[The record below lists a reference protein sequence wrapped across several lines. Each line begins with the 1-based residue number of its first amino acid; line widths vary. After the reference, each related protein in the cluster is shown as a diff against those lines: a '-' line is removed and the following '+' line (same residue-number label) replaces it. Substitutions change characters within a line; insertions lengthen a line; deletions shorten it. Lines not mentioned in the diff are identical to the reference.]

1 MKATQR
7 IFALALGAIVGC
19 ASPQVQPQIPL
30 PSAFANTGDSTAG
43 LRTEASTITW
53 WDQLDDP
60 VLIGLLE
67 RMRTENLDLQTAGA
81 RVAQARA
88 LANQARSLRFPQI
101 NVQGTGGY
109 AHSTSAMFGDSD
121 TLSASAS
128 VPVSYELDWLQ
139 MRGRDARA
147 ADFDGDAGEL
157 DAEAA
162 AVSVASQIAESYFAI
177 REAEMRAELLRQYVE
192 ANRTFL
198 SLLEL
203 RYQEG
208 LNSAIDILQQRQ
220 LVLGTN
226 SQLTAAEAGLRMARQ
241 ALAALLG
248 PEALEAV
255 DVQVSRLPT
264 PPALPAAGV
273 PEGLLQNRPDLRAAQ
288 QRVQAADLRV
298 GTAVAA
304 RLPSFFLSGNLGY
317 SYSRNEGQT
326 FGPTDENMDG
336 VPDGFGLVE
345 RTTTHDGLNWNAG
358 IQMQWSLFD
367 GGRGRAAVALR
378 EAQLREAV
386 LTYANRTRSA
396 IAEVETAL
404 AREGGTRQRLATTEE
419 QTALARRTVESAQ
432 DRFREGLVEFLQV
445 LTATTSMQQAELN
458 LLALRRQL
466 LSDRIQL
473 YRALGGAWSAELAP
487 IVSEN

>member
-7 IFALALGAIVGC
+7 ILLVTFGAIAGC

-30 PSAFANTGDSTAG
+30 PSSFAHAGDSVDG
-43 LRTEASTITW
+43 LRPGASTTTW
-53 WDQLDDP
+53 WEQLSDP
-60 VLIGLLE
+60 VLIGLLD

-101 NVQGTGGY
+101 SVQGTGGY

-121 TLSASAS
+121 TLSATAS

-162 AVSVASQIAESYFAI
+162 AVSLAAQIAESYFAI
-177 REAEMRAELLRQYVE
+177 REAEIRVTLLRQYVE
-192 ANRTFL
+192 SNRTFL
-198 SLLEL
+198 ALLEL
-203 RYQEG
+203 RYREG
-208 LNSAIDILQQRQ
+208 LNSAIDTLQQRQ
-220 LVLGTN
+220 LVLGTE
-226 SQLTAAEAGLRMARQ
+226 SQLAAAEAGLRMARQ
-241 ALAALLG
+241 GLATLLG

-255 DVQVSRLPT
+255 EVPASRLPD

-273 PEGLLQNRPDLRAAQ
+273 PEALLQNRPDLRAAQ

-317 SYSRNEGQT
+317 SYTRNDGQT

-336 VPDGFGLVE
+336 IPDGFGLVE
-345 RTTTHDGLNWNAG
+345 RTTTHDGVNWNAG
-358 IQMQWSLFD
+358 IQMQWSVFD
-367 GGRGRAAVALR
+367 GGRGRATVALR

-404 AREGGTRQRLATTEE
+404 AREGGTRERLATTEE
-419 QTALARRTVESAQ
+419 QTTLARRTVESAQ
-432 DRFREGLVEFLQV
+432 DQ
-445 LTATTSMQQAELN
+445 S
-458 LLALRRQL
+458 RRPGGVP
-466 LSDRIQL
+466 SRPDR
-473 YRALGGAWSAELAP
+473 AH
-487 IVSEN
+487 